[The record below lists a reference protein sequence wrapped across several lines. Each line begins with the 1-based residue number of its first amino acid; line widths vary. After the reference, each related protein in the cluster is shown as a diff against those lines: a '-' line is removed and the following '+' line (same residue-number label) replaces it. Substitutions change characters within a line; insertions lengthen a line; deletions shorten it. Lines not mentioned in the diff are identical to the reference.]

1 MWALRKNAVTETCKG
16 HHLFIYISETDF
28 LTDYQLCDRLCDGD
42 IYRYEVRNVPPSWGV
57 HVES

>member
-1 MWALRKNAVTETCKG
+1 MEEICVSKK
-16 HHLFIYISETDF
+16 HIDF

-42 IYRYEVRNVPPSWGV
+42 IYRYEVGNVPPSWGV